1 MKNIDFKNRANKC
14 ISLEEEMEKFV
25 NELGLPEKIKELEVI
40 RIWNEC
46 AGEPISKLT
55 KSVFII
61 KNKLLVKV
69 EDAVWRFE
77 LSLRKEEILKSF
89 NDSIQKV
96 RPGKIIKDII
106 FK

>member
-1 MKNIDFKNRANKC
+1 MKHIDFKSRANRC
-14 ISLEEEMEKFV
+14 ISLEDEMEKFV
-25 NELGLPEKIKELEVI
+25 NELGLPEKLKELEVI

-46 AGEPISKLT
+46 VGEPISKRT
-55 KSVFII
+55 KSVFIV
-61 KNKLLVKV
+61 KNKLFVKV

-89 NDSIQKV
+89 NESIRTV
-96 RPGKIIKDII
+96 RQGKKIRDII